1 MVQKYEK
8 TPLTKN
14 GLDFLFRFKGD
25 ACRIHAVTFPRNSRA
40 VVENV
45 TLVTAA
51 IGANNF
57 NTYHSQA
64 AIFSVFNSTLD
75 ALVVAGPAATA
86 IKFRFAAV

>member
-25 ACRIHAVTFPRNSRA
+25 ACRIHAVTFPRNSRP

-64 AIFSVFNSTLD
+64 AIFSIFNSTLD
-75 ALVVAGPAATA
+75 ALVVARPAATA